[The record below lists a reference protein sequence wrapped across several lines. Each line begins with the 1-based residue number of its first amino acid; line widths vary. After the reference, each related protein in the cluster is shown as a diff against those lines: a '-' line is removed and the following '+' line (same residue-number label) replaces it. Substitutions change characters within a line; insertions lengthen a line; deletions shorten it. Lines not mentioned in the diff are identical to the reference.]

1 MGSKQKKKRALCLA
15 LIAAL
20 VAGMGLG
27 LPASATGAAID
38 QKKEEQAQVR
48 NRLSGVQLEK
58 QENIGENEQLL
69 EEKDELDG
77 LKTASELTH
86 SELLEK
92 LRYYEAQIESANR
105 AYEDAT
111 ALCAEQA
118 ELFKSRVRSMYMDS
132 SGNALELLLESKDI
146 TSFLE
151 KIELYSVISEH
162 DKDVL
167 EDYKLALADVDYK
180 RSMQMAAA
188 EETEARAA
196 EQRQAIDELNLSRAE
211 LEARL
216 DSIQGKIDQLDGL
229 EDELQRQSKKLESEI
244 QALVEKAAAEAAAK
258 AAKEAAEKKA
268 REAAAKAAAA
278 EKAAAEKAAAEKA
291 AASGAGGGGSG
302 SASGSSASGGSA
314 MRWPLPGY
322 FTLSSTFGTRTH
334 PVTKTVKKHTGIDI
348 PAPTG
353 TSIAAAKGGTV
364 IISGVQGGYGNT
376 VVISHGDGL
385 TTLYGHCSKLLVK
398 SGQTVQQGAVIA
410 KVGSTGVS
418 TGPHLHF
425 EVRKNGSP
433 VQPLDYV
440 KAG

>member
-1 MGSKQKKKRALCLA
+1 MMRSEQKKKRALCLA

-20 VAGMGLG
+20 IAGLGLG

-38 QKKEEQAQVR
+38 QKKQEQAQVR
-48 NRLSGVQLEK
+48 NRLSDVQAEM
-58 QENIGENEQLL
+58 QENMGENEQLT
-69 EEKDELDG
+69 EEKEALDG
-77 LKTASELTH
+77 LKATSELTH
-86 SELLEK
+86 SELVEK

-151 KIELYSVISEH
+151 KLELYSVISEH

-167 EDYKLALADVDYK
+167 EDYKSALADVDYK

-188 EETEARAA
+188 EETGAMAA
-196 EQRQAIDELNLSRAE
+196 AQRQAIDELDLSRAE

-216 DSIQGKIDQLDGL
+216 DSLQGKIDQLDGL
-229 EDELQRQSKKLESEI
+229 EDELQRQSEKLEGEI
-244 QALVEKAAAEAAAK
+244 RALEEKAAAEAAAR
-258 AAKEAAEKKA
+258 AAKEAAEKAA

-278 EKAAAEKAAAEKA
+278 EKAAAEKAAAGG
-291 AASGAGGGGSG
+291 ASGAGD
-302 SASGSSASGGSA
+302 SASGSSGGGSG

-322 FTLSSTFGTRTH
+322 SALSSTFGTRTH

-353 TSIAAAKGGTV
+353 TSIVAAKGGTV

-376 VVISHGDGL
+376 VAISHGDGL

-398 SGQTVQQGAVIA
+398 SGQTVKQGAVIA

-440 KAG
+440 RAG